1 MTKNKQGMWTC
12 LTKKVYL
19 YFSIMPFLSLLLS
32 LPAHAQQHR
41 DILVC
46 LGQEELFFHENKIT
60 GPLYNLNQI
69 FINELSAIKNVRVT
83 EIDLDTIC
91 QSGRGNVS
99 LSLLMSLLLQRE
111 KLFSIKKENDETE
124 HFFEMRKNT
133 IQVLLDDSPHIFFRY
148 IAELQSQTPYPHCLT
163 TKIPELKYFIEQLKY
178 LEGDI
183 PIGDLMKD
191 KLQIR
196 SIFSKLKKYQQIY
209 QECLVLQKELD
220 QKRSRKT
227 AP

>member
-1 MTKNKQGMWTC
+1 MWTC
-12 LTKKVYL
+12 LTKKVSLYL
-19 YFSIMPFLSLLLS
+19 SIMPLLSLLLS
-32 LPAHAQQHR
+32 LPTHAQQQN

-46 LGQEELFFHENKIT
+46 LGQEEQFFHESKIT

-83 EIDLDTIC
+83 PADLDTIC
-91 QSGRGNVS
+91 LSGRGNVS
-99 LSLLMSLLLQRE
+99 LTLLMNLLLQRE
-111 KLFSIKKENDETE
+111 ALFSIKKESDETE

-133 IQVLLDDSPHIFFRY
+133 IEVLLNDSPHIFFRY
-148 IAELQSQTPYPHCLT
+148 IAELQSQTPFPHCLT

-178 LEGDI
+178 LEGDL
-183 PIGDLMKD
+183 PIGELMKD
-191 KLQIR
+191 KERIR
-196 SIFSKLKKYQQIY
+196 SIFKKLKSYPQIY
-209 QECLVLQKELD
+209 QECQVLQKELD